1 MKPFGFVARRDQL
14 GYYPRYKA
22 DDDYPDYV
30 HGFAALPMAPADK
43 ESHRKGL
50 PRANL
55 TAKRRRGSACEQVGL
70 EQKSQTIIC
79 GRALS

>member
-1 MKPFGFVARRDQL
+1 MKPFGSLSPGVTSLD
-14 GYYPRYKA
+14 YPRYKA

-50 PRANL
+50 PRASL

-70 EQKSQTIIC
+70 EQKSQTIIW